1 LANRIPWGIMDG
13 AAMSRPTNEDT
24 RPKTEV
30 AGLRRELA
38 EALYHLPDALVE
50 VDLETGRV
58 LYLNRLAE
66 MLLGYGD
73 EDIKAGLHSRVL
85 FEEEGEYQKATRVV
99 NSFVARSR
107 ETGVPYERS
116 VGQDLYEFRMC
127 RKGGDTFY
135 AETQT
140 SFVLDERG
148 VPIRMRTILR
158 DVSPRKEMERR
169 LAELSVRDPLTGCY
183 NRRYLERQ
191 QPELERPTARWACLV
206 FDLNDF
212 KAINDTYGHEEG
224 DRVLRSFVHFVSRHH
239 RTDDIL
245 VRLGGDE
252 FGLILHADSEK
263 EVQVVSRRILEA
275 ASLDSPAGF
284 SMGMAYRRPG
294 EGLEAVLARADRVM
308 YASRGRR
315 LRKGARGPVGPP
327 SREPRGA

>member
-1 LANRIPWGIMDG
+1 MDG
-13 AAMSRPTNEDT
+13 AEMSRPTKEDA
-24 RPKTEV
+24 RRETEQAEV
-30 AGLRRELA
+30 VQLRRELDA
-38 EALYHLPDALVE
+38 VLFHLPDALVE
-50 VDLETGRV
+50 VDLESGRV
-58 LYLNRLAE
+58 LYLNRLAQI
-66 MLLGYGD
+66 LLGYSG
-73 EDIKAGLHSRVL
+73 EDVKAGLHSRLL
-85 FEEEGEYQKATRVV
+85 FDEGEYEKATQVV
-99 NSFVARSR
+99 NSFVSRSR
-107 ETGVPYERS
+107 ETGAPYERS
-116 VGQDLYEFRMC
+116 GGQDLYEFRMC
-127 RKGGDTFY
+127 RKGGDTFF
-135 AETQT
+135 AETNT
-140 SFVLDERG
+140 SFLLNESG
-148 VPIRMRTILR
+148 VPVRMRTILR
-158 DVSPRKEMERR
+158 DISPRKEMERR

-212 KAINDTYGHEEG
+212 KVINDTYGHEEG

-245 VRLGGDE
+245 IRLGGDE

-275 ASLDSPAGF
+275 AALDSPAGF

-315 LRKGARGPVGPP
+315 LRRGARGPVGPP
-327 SREPRGA
+327 PGRGPEET

>member
-1 LANRIPWGIMDG
+1 
-13 AAMSRPTNEDT
+13 MSRSTNEGA
-24 RPKTEV
+24 RGEAEPAEV
-30 AGLRRELA
+30 VQLRRELD
-38 EALYHLPDALVE
+38 EVLFHLPDALVE
-50 VDLETGRV
+50 VDLESGRV
-58 LYLNRLAE
+58 LYLNRLAQI
-66 MLLGYGD
+66 LLGYSD
-73 EDIKAGLHSRVL
+73 EDVKAGLHSRVL
-85 FEEEGEYQKATRVV
+85 FEEGEHEKATQVV
-99 NSFVARSR
+99 NSFVAGSR
-107 ETGVPYERS
+107 ETGARYERS
-116 VGQDLYEFRMC
+116 ITQDLYEFRMR
-127 RKGGDTFY
+127 RKGGDTFF
-135 AETQT
+135 AETNT
-140 SFVLDERG
+140 SFLLDEGG
-148 VPIRMRTILR
+148 VPVRMRTILR
-158 DVSPRKEMERR
+158 DISPRKEMERR

-263 EVQVVSRRILEA
+263 EVQVVSRRILDA
-275 ASLDSPAGF
+275 AALDSPAGF

-315 LRKGARGPVGPP
+315 LRRGARGPMSPP
-327 SREPRGA
+327 PGESRRA

>member
-1 LANRIPWGIMDG
+1 
-13 AAMSRPTNEDT
+13 
-24 RPKTEV
+24 
-30 AGLRRELA
+30 
-38 EALYHLPDALVE
+38 
-50 VDLETGRV
+50 
-58 LYLNRLAE
+58 
-66 MLLGYGD
+66 
-73 EDIKAGLHSRVL
+73 
-85 FEEEGEYQKATRVV
+85 
-99 NSFVARSR
+99 
-107 ETGVPYERS
+107 
-116 VGQDLYEFRMC
+116 MC
-127 RKGGDTFY
+127 RKGGDTFF

-140 SFVLDERG
+140 SFVLDENG
-148 VPIRMRTILR
+148 VPLRMRTILR
-158 DVSPRKEMERR
+158 DISPRKEMERR

-275 ASLDSPAGF
+275 AALDSPAGF

-327 SREPRGA
+327 PREPRGA